1 MSRVDTSC
9 SCDISVPLMLNSE
22 YSSICDNCK
31 ISTKHSKDRIR
42 FGISVS
48 ENIKEAL
55 ALDACNKNDIWK
67 KVLKKE
73 FDKVGVAFL
82 LLDDEEHAPVGSK
95 NINY

>member
-9 SCDISVPLMLNSE
+9 SCDVSVQLMLNSE
-22 YSSICDNCK
+22 DSSICDNCK

-55 ALDACNKNDIWK
+55 ALDACNKNDLWR
-67 KVLKKE
+67 KVFVKE
-73 FDKVGVAFL
+73 LDKIGVAFL

-95 NINY
+95 KINY